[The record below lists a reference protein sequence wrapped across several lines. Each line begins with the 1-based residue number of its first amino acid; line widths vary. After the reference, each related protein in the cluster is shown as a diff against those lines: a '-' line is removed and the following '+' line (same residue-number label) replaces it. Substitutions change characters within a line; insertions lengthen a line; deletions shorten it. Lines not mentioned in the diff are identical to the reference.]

1 MHKFLLL
8 IFFVSGIGLQLYAQ
22 TTDDLVKQADLLEK
36 QLKEEEAY
44 QKFKEVIKLNPVHLH
59 ALVRCSE
66 LASRIGRRQA
76 TKEKQMDFY
85 QAAKIYAE
93 RALKV
98 NPKDSEAN
106 VVMSLAY
113 ARMSLLKSGKEK
125 VEYVREIKNYADK
138 ALISNPNNFKAL
150 FVIARW
156 HFEVSNL
163 NAVEKAA
170 VKVFYGGLQKN
181 SLDSAIHYYEKVKTI
196 SPNFILNYLELAKA
210 YNRGNKRDK
219 AVELLHYMLKLPNTA
234 ADDATI
240 KAEARQLL
248 KDWKA

>member
-1 MHKFLLL
+1 MIRFFLIL
-8 IFFVSGIGLQLYAQ
+8 FFTAGITVAATAQ
-22 TTDDLVKQADLLEK
+22 TADDLVKQGDLLEK
-36 QLKEEEAY
+36 QLKEDEAY
-44 QKFKEVIKLNPVHLH
+44 QKFKEAIKLNPIHVH

-66 LASRIGRRQA
+66 LASRIGRRQP

-113 ARMSLLKSGKEK
+113 ARMSLLKNGKEK
-125 VEYVREIKNYADK
+125 VEYVREIKNYADR
-138 ALISNPNNFKAL
+138 ALAYNANNFKAL

-170 VKVFYGGLQKN
+170 VKVLYGGLQKN
-181 SLDSAIHYYEKVKTI
+181 SLDSAIHYYERVKTI
-196 SPNFILNYLELAKA
+196 SPNFVLNYLELAKA
-210 YNRGNKRDK
+210 YNRAGKKEK
-219 AVELLHYMLKLPNTA
+219 AVEALNHLLKMPNTA
-234 ADDATI
+234 ADDPTI
-240 KAEARQLL
+240 KSEARQLL
-248 KDWKA
+248 KTWKA

>member
-1 MHKFLLL
+1 MMRFFLVL
-8 IFFVSGIGLQLYAQ
+8 FFIAGLTFATTAQ
-22 TTDDLVKQADLLEK
+22 TADDLVKQGDLLEK
-36 QLKEEEAY
+36 QLKEDEAY
-44 QKFKEVIKLNPVHLH
+44 QKFKEAIKLNPVHVH

-93 RALKV
+93 RALKI
-98 NPKDSEAN
+98 NPRDSEAN

-125 VEYVREIKNYADK
+125 VEYVREIKNYADR
-138 ALISNPNNFKAL
+138 ALVSNPNNFKAL

-163 NAVEKAA
+163 NAMEKAA
-170 VKVFYGGLQKN
+170 VKVFFGGLQKN
-181 SLDSAIHYYEKVKTI
+181 SLDSAIHYYEKVKAI
-196 SPNFILNYLELAKA
+196 SPNFVLNYLELAKA
-210 YNRGNKRDK
+210 YNRAGKKEK
-219 AVELLHYMLKLPNTA
+219 AVEALNHLLKMPNTA
-234 ADDATI
+234 ADDPTV
-240 KAEARQLL
+240 KAEARELL
-248 KDWKA
+248 KSWKQ

>member
-1 MHKFLLL
+1 MIRFFLIL
-8 IFFVSGIGLQLYAQ
+8 FFTAGITVAATAQ
-22 TTDDLVKQADLLEK
+22 TADDLVKQGDLLEK
-36 QLKEEEAY
+36 QLKEDEAY
-44 QKFKEVIKLNPVHLH
+44 QKFKEAIKLNPVHVH

-66 LASRIGRRQA
+66 LASRIGRRQP

-113 ARMSLLKSGKEK
+113 ARMSLLKNGKEK
-125 VEYVREIKNYADK
+125 VEYVREIKNYADR
-138 ALISNPNNFKAL
+138 ALAYNANNFKAL

-181 SLDSAIHYYEKVKTI
+181 SLDSAIHYYERVKTI
-196 SPNFILNYLELAKA
+196 SPNFVLNYLELAKA
-210 YNRGNKRDK
+210 YNRAGKKEK
-219 AVELLHYMLKLPNTA
+219 AVEALNHLLKMPNTA
-234 ADDATI
+234 ADDPTI
-240 KAEARQLL
+240 KSEARQLL
-248 KDWKA
+248 KTWKA

>member
-1 MHKFLLL
+1 MSKL
-8 IFFVSGIGLQLYAQ
+8 ILILFFITGLTTASYTQ
-22 TTDDLVKQADLLEK
+22 TADDLVKQGDLLEK

-44 QKFKEVIKLNPVHLH
+44 QKFKEAIKLNPVHVH

-93 RALKV
+93 RALRV

-163 NAVEKAA
+163 SAMEKAA

-181 SLDSAIHYYEKVKTI
+181 SLDSAIHYYEKVKAL

-210 YNRGNKRDK
+210 YNRNNKREK
-219 AVELLHYMLKLPNTA
+219 AVELLKYMLKLPNTA
-234 ADDATI
+234 ADDPTV

-248 KDWKA
+248 KNWKA

>member
-1 MHKFLLL
+1 MRFFLVL
-8 IFFVSGIGLQLYAQ
+8 FFIAGLTFATTAQ
-22 TTDDLVKQADLLEK
+22 TADDLVKQGDLLEK
-36 QLKEEEAY
+36 QLKEDEAY
-44 QKFKEVIKLNPVHLH
+44 QKFKEAIKLNPVHVH

-93 RALKV
+93 RALKI
-98 NPKDSEAN
+98 NPRDSEAN

-125 VEYVREIKNYADK
+125 VEYVREIKNYADR
-138 ALISNPNNFKAL
+138 ALVSNPNNFKAL

-163 NAVEKAA
+163 NAMEKAA
-170 VKVFYGGLQKN
+170 VKVFFGGLQKN
-181 SLDSAIHYYEKVKTI
+181 SLDSAIHYYEKVKAI
-196 SPNFILNYLELAKA
+196 SPNFVLNYLELAKA
-210 YNRGNKRDK
+210 YNRAGKKEK
-219 AVELLHYMLKLPNTA
+219 AVEALNHLLKMPNTA
-234 ADDATI
+234 ADDPTV
-240 KAEARQLL
+240 KAEARELL
-248 KDWKA
+248 KSWKQ

>member
-1 MHKFLLL
+1 MRKLILFLV
-8 IFFVSGIGLQLYAQ
+8 FFTGLFIASYAQ
-22 TTDDLVKQADLLEK
+22 TADDLVKQGDLLEK
-36 QLKEEEAY
+36 QLKEDEAY
-44 QKFKEVIKLNPVHLH
+44 HKFKEAIKLNPVHVH

-66 LASRIGRRQA
+66 LASRIGRRQ
-76 TKEKQMDFY
+76 TTTEKQMDFY

-93 RALKV
+93 RALRI

-106 VVMSLAY
+106 VAMSLAY

-125 VEYVREIKNYADK
+125 VEYVREIKNFAEK

-163 NAVEKAA
+163 NAMEKAA

-181 SLDSAIHYYEKVKTI
+181 SLDSAIRYYEKVRSI

-210 YNRGNKRDK
+210 YNRDNKREK
-219 AVELLHYMLKLPNTA
+219 AIELLHYMLKLPNTA
-234 ADDATI
+234 ADDPTV

-248 KDWKA
+248 KNWKA

>member
-1 MHKFLLL
+1 MKKTIIVYCFTFL
-8 IFFVSGIGLQLYAQ
+8 FFSFALAQ
-22 TTDDLVKQADLLEK
+22 PVDELVKQGDLLEK

-44 QKFKEVIKLNPVHLH
+44 QKFKEAVKHDPVHLH

-125 VEYVREIKNYADK
+125 VEHVREIKNYADR
-138 ALISNPNNFKAL
+138 ALLNNPNNFKAL

-156 HFEVSNL
+156 HYEVSNL
-163 NAVEKAA
+163 GGVERAA

-181 SLDSAIHYYEKVKTI
+181 SLDSAVYYYEKVKLL
-196 SPNFILNYLELAKA
+196 SPAFILNYLELAKA
-210 YNRGNKRDK
+210 YNRAGKREK
-219 AVELLHYMLKLPNTA
+219 AVGLLNHLLRMPNTA
-234 ADDATI
+234 ADDDTI
-240 KAEARQLL
+240 KTEARQLL
-248 KDWKA
+248 KSWKA